1 MNNFQSDNGEGSS
14 SVLGKRKADKRGPSN
29 TESKRKKAKNK
40 NEPEKRAA
48 RIIKTCNKENK
59 KRIERALTEFLHLV
73 GFKEINP
80 THQEYSVLGPTGH
93 VYTAVISSTVS
104 CSCPDFSLGF
114 HCKHLFFVFLKVLK
128 INSNCYLTYQKALIT
143 PELRFIFKKSSKI
156 VLPTEKEIEKLMAIA
171 SIKRKPIDGNCSVCM
186 EPLNNGQKLIWCQ
199 SGCGNN
205 IHQDCFSE
213 WTTQKVTCV
222 YCRTEWKN
230 RM

>member
-1 MNNFQSDNGEGSS
+1 MNNFESDNGEGSS
-14 SVLGKRKADKRGPSN
+14 SVLGKRKSNKRVLSN
-29 TESKRKKAKNK
+29 NESKRKKAKK

-48 RIIKTCNKENK
+48 RLIKTCNKENK
-59 KRIERALTEFLHLV
+59 KRIERSLTEFLHLV
-73 GFKEINP
+73 DFKEINP

-93 VYTAVISSTVS
+93 VYTAVISTTVS

-114 HCKHLFFVFLKVLK
+114 HCKHLVILKM
-128 INSNCYLTYQKALIT
+128 NSNCYIIYQKALLT
-143 PELRFIFKKSSKI
+143 RELRLIFKKSSKI
-156 VLPTEKEIEKLMAIA
+156 VLQPNEKEIEKLKAIA

-205 IHQDCFSE
+205 VHQDCFTE

-222 YCRTEWKN
+222 YCRTEWKD

>member
-1 MNNFQSDNGEGSS
+1 MPDGN
-14 SVLGKRKADKRGPSN
+14 
-29 TESKRKKAKNK
+29 
-40 NEPEKRAA
+40 
-48 RIIKTCNKENK
+48 RIDS
-59 KRIERALTEFLHLV
+59 
-73 GFKEINP
+73 EINP

-93 VYTAVISSTVS
+93 VYTAVISTTVS

-114 HCKHLFFVFLKVLK
+114 HCKHLP
-128 INSNCYLTYQKALIT
+128 N
-143 PELRFIFKKSSKI
+143 
-156 VLPTEKEIEKLMAIA
+156 EKEIEKLKAIA

-205 IHQDCFSE
+205 VHQDCFTE

-222 YCRTEWKN
+222 YCRTEWKD